1 MDRKHTDGN
10 LKNQAHL
17 HALQNVYKVW
27 KKGKY
32 RYNAHVKKYI
42 SQDEHEGERE
52 RTNTMHMHDCH
63 KW

>member
-1 MDRKHTDGN
+1 MH
-10 LKNQAHL
+10 
-17 HALQNVYKVW
+17 YKTYIKYG